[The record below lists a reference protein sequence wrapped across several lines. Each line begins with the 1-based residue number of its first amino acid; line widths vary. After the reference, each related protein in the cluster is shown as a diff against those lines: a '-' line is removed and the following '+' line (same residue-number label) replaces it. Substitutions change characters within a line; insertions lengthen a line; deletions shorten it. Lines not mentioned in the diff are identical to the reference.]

1 MKRVLNKVCSVTM
14 VAMIILGSAFIVL
27 NMTGLVS
34 VAKAKGKSMM
44 PTIQDGQLFLVTRI
58 DPDEIEREDIVTA
71 RLETGDGTKLITKR
85 VIGLPGQH
93 ICVGYS
99 NVFVDGKLYADDYL
113 MQQGWNDFGKF
124 DTSLTLGPDEFYL
137 MGDNRAESWSGV
149 VKEDDILMKVIL
161 K

>member
-1 MKRVLNKVCSVTM
+1 MREVRNRIWKIVMVFLIALCVLLV
-14 VAMIILGSAFIVL
+14 VL
-27 NMTGLVS
+27 KLFGVY
-34 VAKAKGKSMM
+34 VVFVKGDSMM
-44 PTIQDGQLFLVTRI
+44 PTIHDGQLFIATKI
-58 DPDEIEREDIVTA
+58 DPNEIEREDIITA

-113 MQQGWNDFGKF
+113 MKQGWNDFGEF
-124 DTSLTLGPDEFYL
+124 DISLTLGPDEFYL
-137 MGDNRAESWSGV
+137 MGDNREKSWSGV
-149 VKEDDILMKVIL
+149 VKKDDILMRMIL

>member
-1 MKRVLNKVCSVTM
+1 MRKILNKIWKIVM
-14 VAMIILGSAFIVL
+14 ALLVALCVLLLVLKAFGVYVICV
-27 NMTGLVS
+27 
-34 VAKAKGKSMM
+34 KGDSMM
-44 PTIQDGQLFLVTRI
+44 PTIQDGQLFIATKI
-58 DPDEIEREDIVTA
+58 DPNKIEREDIITA
-71 RLETGDGTKLITKR
+71 RLETSDGVKLITKR

-99 NVFVDGKLYADDYL
+99 NIFVDGKLYADDYL
-113 MQQGWNDFGKF
+113 MKQGWNDFGEF
-124 DTSLTLGPDEFYL
+124 DISLTLGPDEFYL